1 MSKKPTARTGSNPN
15 GMRSSASHEAL
26 KSAQAHLWAAMDEMR
41 PALVNTALLLPDQEQ
56 AEEHLKSLLRAAY
69 LSLHG
74 KEAGAVAAE
83 LDFAEADLEDLEQR
97 LSDVTQKMSETPQY
111 LAASPLNQNCTEA
124 SPDPVPFRQWSL
136 RHKLESCLLAIGLP
150 AMLAASGITTFSA
163 LMASGLPVFH
173 ENPMLAI
180 AMSGLPGFGSIAIK
194 SMGSNFRSDKAHR
207 RFALAVYLIA
217 LGSLGT
223 WGFAFADQFHG
234 VGGGSLD
241 ILGDEEPVWKEKLLV
256 ASQLAAEVALGCA
269 FFVRFERI
277 ARTYDP
283 DAWIENLEFLT
294 QSKHHAALGSDRPH
308 MRGVVAQYRGENLS
322 HQSAL
327 DLQIELALISYRAK
341 RARGSEP
348 TI

>member
-83 LDFAEADLEDLEQR
+83 LDFAAADLEDLEQR

-194 SMGSNFRSDKAHR
+194 SMGSRTLPFD
-207 RFALAVYLIA
+207 F
-217 LGSLGT
+217 
-223 WGFAFADQFHG
+223 
-234 VGGGSLD
+234 D
-241 ILGDEEPVWKEKLLV
+241 IFWPSW
-256 ASQLAAEVALGCA
+256 S
-269 FFVRFERI
+269 RI
-277 ARTYDP
+277 
-283 DAWIENLEFLT
+283 
-294 QSKHHAALGSDRPH
+294 RPW
-308 MRGVVAQYRGENLS
+308 M
-322 HQSAL
+322 
-327 DLQIELALISYRAK
+327 
-341 RARGSEP
+341 
-348 TI
+348 